1 MWNTRRTQGAAD
13 ACAGPWAAL
22 FTCALASALNTPP
35 NMTDRLAGILC
46 SVEALAAHLG
56 SWAGVVK
63 SMNCMLHITAIKC
76 DHAEP
81 I

>member
-13 ACAGPWAAL
+13 ARAGPWGAL
-22 FTCALASALNTPP
+22 FDCALASALNKPP
-35 NMTDRLAGILC
+35 SMIDRLAGILC
-46 SVEALAAHLG
+46 SFEALAAHLG

-63 SMNCMLHITAIKC
+63 SMNCMLHMTAIKC
-76 DHAEP
+76 DHAGP